1 MFIHV
6 DVILT
11 TRIVGCDADLDV
23 NVMQC
28 LLFTPAHWLAL
39 LSIRGVIFND
49 SGSSNKYKVHGIDNS
64 L

>member
-6 DVILT
+6 GVILT
-11 TRIVGCDADLDV
+11 TRIVGCDADLEV

-39 LSIRGVIFND
+39 L
-49 SGSSNKYKVHGIDNS
+49 
-64 L
+64 